1 MMMLVTY
8 DVDTSD
14 AAGAKRLRKVA
25 KTCERYGV
33 RVQNSVFEVLVTP
46 AQLVSLKA
54 ELEGVICTEKD
65 SVRLYRMGKNYL
77 NRVDTMGKHPR
88 VEAGKEL
95 MF

>member
-1 MMMLVTY
+1 MMILVTY

-14 AAGAKRLRKVA
+14 AAGAKRLRRVA

-46 AQLVSLKA
+46 AQLVTLKS
-54 ELEGVICTEKD
+54 ELEGVICAEKD
-65 SVRLYRMGKNYL
+65 SVRLYRLGKNYL
-77 NRVDTMGKHPR
+77 NRVDTIGKSPL